1 MSLPIRASY
10 LQRVC
15 GGRFRHRLNFT
26 PLFGCPS
33 PANVVPGAST
43 LFWSPFQDAVPRY
56 RRKQPMRNS
65 PQAVQP
71 MLDQGQFREAEP
83 GPGMLLVGHG
93 SRDILG
99 RQSFLDLAARVAERL
114 PKVSVVPGFLE
125 LCEPTLADAWQALR
139 QRGIVQVC
147 AVPAILFAAG
157 HAKQDIPAALEA
169 VAGHPLPLAA
179 HLGLHA
185 AVLERSRQ
193 ITDQLLAAHEPLPSA
208 RQGLLLVGRGSSDP
222 EAIAQMNALGQQR
235 RQAERFAVQRIGFV
249 AKAEPTL
256 HEQLERLGRMNL
268 ERVVVQPHLL
278 FGGRVYDEIAE
289 QVVEASFR
297 FAQQQWLLAA
307 PLGPDPLIAEAIRD
321 RFTEVPL

>member
-1 MSLPIRASY
+1 MGNAPHAE
-10 LQRVC
+10 
-15 GGRFRHRLNFT
+15 
-26 PLFGCPS
+26 
-33 PANVVPGAST
+33 
-43 LFWSPFQDAVPRY
+43 
-56 RRKQPMRNS
+56 
-65 PQAVQP
+65 QP
-71 MLDQGQFREAEP
+71 MLDQGPF
-83 GPGMLLVGHG
+83 GKTKSGLGMLLVGHG

-99 RQSFLDLAARVAERL
+99 RQSFLDLAACVAEQL
-114 PKVSVVPGFLE
+114 PEVPVVPGFLE
-125 LCEPTLADAWQALR
+125 LCEPTLADAWQALM
-139 QRGIVQVC
+139 QRGVEQVR

-169 VAGHPLPLAA
+169 VAGRPLPLAA

-185 AVLERSRQ
+185 AVLQRSRQ
-193 ITDQLLAAHEPLPSA
+193 ITDQLLAAQEPLPAA

-222 EAIAQMNALGQQR
+222 EAIAQMHALGQQR
-235 RQAERFAVQRIGFV
+235 RQADRFAVQLIGFV

-256 HEQLERLGRMNL
+256 KAQLDRLGRMNL

-307 PLGPDPLIAEAIRD
+307 PLGPDPLIAQSLRD
-321 RFTEVPL
+321 RFTEVPLGS